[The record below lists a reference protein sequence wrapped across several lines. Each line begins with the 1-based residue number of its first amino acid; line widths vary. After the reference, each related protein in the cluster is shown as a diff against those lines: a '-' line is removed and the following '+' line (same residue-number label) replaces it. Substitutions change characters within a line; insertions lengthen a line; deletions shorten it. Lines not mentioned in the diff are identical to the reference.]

1 MTETLEDEHKIVYYS
16 VCVLLYVQD
25 LAGGRAVFLKLFVGE
40 GAVLNLYSLDLGI
53 QDSIST
59 PTL

>member
-16 VCVLLYVQD
+16 ECVLYVQD
-25 LAGGRAVFLKLFVGE
+25 LAGGRAVFLELFAGVGV
-40 GAVLNLYSLDLGI
+40 VLNLYSLDLGI

-59 PTL
+59 PAL